1 MLKNR
6 IHPGEFLREELAER
20 GVTQTQLAGHIG
32 MSPGVVNLICNGRR
46 GISPDMAKKLAAALG
61 TSPEL
66 WMNLQTSYDLNRA
79 AQPDFGRLEARATVH
94 GSSE

>member
-20 GVTQTQLAGHIG
+20 GVSQTQHAGHIG
-32 MSPGVVNLICNGRR
+32 MSPGVINLICNGHR
-46 GISPDMAKKLAAALG
+46 GIAPDMAEKLAAALG

-66 WMNLQTSYDLNRA
+66 WMNLQVSYDLNRA
-79 AQPDFGRLEARATVH
+79 AQPEFGLLKA
-94 GSSE
+94 